1 MDGGRTLQILV
12 LFRMTLRALVGVL
25 IIYQWLRSWTHLT
38 VLRVNGGD
46 GVELCVVVESLGESA
61 DGRLLALPL
70 HPAVQHPLAATL
82 QTPAAV
88 ALDLKGGHVDLS
100 KRALCRNT
108 HIQIKLF
115 ISIISVESAGVAG
128 QTLFRST
135 GLMSGMS
142 YRK

>member
-1 MDGGRTLQILV
+1 
-12 LFRMTLRALVGVL
+12 MTLTALVGVL

-100 KRALCRNT
+100 KLVLCRNRNSQ
-108 HIQIKLF
+108 IQIITFL
-115 ISIISVESAGVAG
+115 VN
-128 QTLFRST
+128 QLD
-135 GLMSGMS
+135 
-142 YRK
+142 